1 MLQLHEQSQTN
12 VIKLRDHLGLS
23 SEPVFVP
30 VEVNAAA
37 IHGDCFKNVSEK
49 IATSGGQLQY
59 GWTVW
64 ESPDQLIEGEFHAVW
79 VSPEDRFVDV
89 TPKPDGEKKI
99 VFIPDQKRT
108 YKGIPIDNVYIPL
121 SDDPLLL
128 ENIRRNKEY
137 TKLRKKYNKEGRAEI
152 PLDEMELLFRPLAPE
167 PQKKLGRNQ
176 RCPCGSGKKF
186 KHCHGANR

>member
-1 MLQLHEQSQTN
+1 MQLNVTTPRAISDN

-99 VFIPDQKRT
+99 VSYRT
-108 YKGIPIDNVYIPL
+108 KSAL
-121 SDDPLLL
+121 
-128 ENIRRNKEY
+128 
-137 TKLRKKYNKEGRAEI
+137 TRAS
-152 PLDEMELLFRPLAPE
+152 
-167 PQKKLGRNQ
+167 Q
-176 RCPCGSGKKF
+176 
-186 KHCHGANR
+186 